1 MKKLLIVLIAAVVLT
16 PVAGLG
22 AEPPAK
28 PEARPEV
35 HKNDKVVLRE
45 SVVVKSKLVR
55 LGDLFSN
62 TGAKADITVA
72 YAPAPGKRALFDAR
86 WLSRVAR
93 AYGLDWRPL
102 GLQDQIMV
110 ERESQI
116 ITRAEIEDSIHAA
129 LISQGAERSMTVELS
144 NRLLRLYVASGSLAT
159 VGVEDVAYEPR
170 TGRFTAIVVAPAR
183 DPRATRTRVTDRLVK
198 ITEVP
203 VLNRRM
209 LRNEV
214 ITKGDIKW
222 IKVRADRLRRG
233 TITDSNELIGMAV
246 KRGAKAGLPL
256 QAGAIQRPILVA
268 KGSLVTIILKAPKM
282 ILTAQGK
289 ALDNGADGDTVR
301 ITNTQSKKV
310 IEAEVTGMGRVAVL
324 PTGFVAMN

>member
-246 KRGAKAGLPL
+246 KRRAKAGLPL
-256 QAGAIQRPILVA
+256 
-268 KGSLVTIILKAPKM
+268 
-282 ILTAQGK
+282 
-289 ALDNGADGDTVR
+289 
-301 ITNTQSKKV
+301 
-310 IEAEVTGMGRVAVL
+310 
-324 PTGFVAMN
+324 

>member
-1 MKKLLIVLIAAVVLT
+1 MRKLLIVLIAAVVLT
-16 PVAGLG
+16 PVEGLG

-102 GLQDQIMV
+102 GPQDQIMV

-170 TGRFTAIVVAPAR
+170 TRRFTAIVVAPAR

-214 ITKGDIKW
+214 ITKGDIK
-222 IKVRADRLRRG
+222 
-233 TITDSNELIGMAV
+233 
-246 KRGAKAGLPL
+246 
-256 QAGAIQRPILVA
+256 
-268 KGSLVTIILKAPKM
+268 
-282 ILTAQGK
+282 
-289 ALDNGADGDTVR
+289 
-301 ITNTQSKKV
+301 
-310 IEAEVTGMGRVAVL
+310 
-324 PTGFVAMN
+324 

>member
-1 MKKLLIVLIAAVVLT
+1 
-16 PVAGLG
+16 
-22 AEPPAK
+22 
-28 PEARPEV
+28 
-35 HKNDKVVLRE
+35 
-45 SVVVKSKLVR
+45 
-55 LGDLFSN
+55 
-62 TGAKADITVA
+62 
-72 YAPAPGKRALFDAR
+72 
-86 WLSRVAR
+86 
-93 AYGLDWRPL
+93 
-102 GLQDQIMV
+102 MV
-110 ERESQI
+110 ERESQA
-116 ITRAEIEDSIHAA
+116 ITRAEIEDSIYDA
-129 LISQGAERSMTVELS
+129 LISQGAERSMSVELS

-183 DPRATRTRVTDRLVK
+183 DPRATRTRVTGRLIK

-222 IKVRADRLRRG
+222 IKVRGDRLRRG

-246 KRGAKAGLPL
+246 KRGAKSGMPL
-256 QAGAIQRPILVA
+256 QTGAIQRPILVA

-282 ILTAQGK
+282 ILTVQGK

-301 ITNTQSKKV
+301 ITNTQSNKV
-310 IEAEVTGMGRVAVL
+310 IEAEVTGMGKVAVL
-324 PTGFVAMN
+324 LTGIVAMN

>member
-129 LISQGAERSMTVELS
+129 LISQGAERSMIVELS

-170 TGRFTAIVVAPAR
+170 TGRFTAIVAVPAR

-233 TITDSNELIGMAV
+233 TITDSNKLIGMAV

-256 QAGAIQRPILVA
+256 QAGTIQRPILVA

>member
-1 MKKLLIVLIAAVVLT
+1 MKKLLIALITAVMLT
-16 PVAGLG
+16 PAAGLG

-35 HKNDKVVLRE
+35 HKDDKVVLKE

-86 WLSRVAR
+86 WLFRVAR
-93 AYGLDWRPL
+93 AYGLEWRPL

-110 ERESQI
+110 ERESQA

-129 LISQGAERSMTVELS
+129 LISQGAERSMSVELS
-144 NRLLRLYVASGSLAT
+144 NRLLRLYVPSESLAT

-170 TGRFTAIVVAPAR
+170 TGRFTAIVVTPAR
-183 DPRATRTRVTDRLVK
+183 DPRATRTRVTGRLVK

-203 VLNRRM
+203 VLNKRM

-222 IKVRADRLRRG
+222 IKVRNDRLRRG

-256 QAGAIQRPILVA
+256 QTGAIQRPILVA

-282 ILTAQGK
+282 ILTVQGK

-301 ITNTQSKKV
+301 ITNTQSNKV
-310 IEAEVTGMGRVAVL
+310 IEAEVTGVGKVAVL

>member
-16 PVAGLG
+16 PVEGLG

-102 GLQDQIMV
+102 GPQDQIMV

-144 NRLLRLYVASGSLAT
+144 NRLLRLYVASGS
-159 VGVEDVAYEPR
+159 PR
-170 TGRFTAIVVAPAR
+170 HRRRRGRSLRAAHGAFHGHR
-183 DPRATRTRVTDRLVK
+183 RGPRARPPSDKDTGDRPPCQDYGSAGP
-198 ITEVP
+198 EQ
-203 VLNRRM
+203 
-209 LRNEV
+209 
-214 ITKGDIKW
+214 
-222 IKVRADRLRRG
+222 AD
-233 TITDSNELIGMAV
+233 A
-246 KRGAKAGLPL
+246 
-256 QAGAIQRPILVA
+256 
-268 KGSLVTIILKAPKM
+268 
-282 ILTAQGK
+282 AQ
-289 ALDNGADGDTVR
+289 
-301 ITNTQSKKV
+301 
-310 IEAEVTGMGRVAVL
+310 
-324 PTGFVAMN
+324 